1 MQDLD
6 RLLNPEKRFLEY
18 QDYLI
23 DLIASS
29 YHKSFKDLIATR
41 IKDAF
46 YFFDSTP
53 DVTYQFVKKF
63 NPNIKNLIKYY
74 FLSKDYEIT
83 LQTANKFVN
92 KKRYYP
98 YIKDFFNIN
107 ISYFERNKDKILN
120 LNLDSLSKES
130 EDLLLDPN
138 ISEVSKNK
146 IRDKRQEY
154 LDNCK
159 SIGLNPIVDINK
171 VQNYLDYK
179 EKIEEQKKYLITCC
193 SNFGKKVIRRLEH
206 TNNSFLISI
215 EEIATTM
222 LFLDAFS
229 QVRTIKTNQNNWK
242 SILIFPLLKAPFSNV
257 LDEALIHELIHVSEN
272 CYNKYC
278 IFNEIRTEEK
288 AFKLF
293 SKLREDNIYIYDY
306 EENNNKEIPQ
316 CIYEVFIPL
325 IEPLLDTYRELIDYC
340 AITNEL
346 SPIYENLGYDNFDT
360 YCKLLDKIFKQ
371 YKLILKFKNEDE
383 IIDISSLCLDEYVDK
398 MKTYSKRKNIK

>member
-1 MQDLD
+1 MKDLD
-6 RLLNPEKRFLEY
+6 RLLNPNKRFLEY

-29 YHKSFKDLIATR
+29 YHHSFKDLIATR

-74 FLSKDYEIT
+74 FLSKDYKFT
-83 LQTANKFVN
+83 SQTANKSVN
-92 KKRYYP
+92 KKIYYP
-98 YIKDFFNIN
+98 YIKEFFNISD
-107 ISYFERNKDKILN
+107 SYFENYKDEILN
-120 LNLDSLSKES
+120 LNLDSFSKES
-130 EDLLLDPN
+130 EALLLDSN
-138 ISEVSKNK
+138 ISEAAKNT
-146 IRDKRQEY
+146 IRNKRQEY

-159 SIGLNPIVDINK
+159 SIGLNSAVDVNE

-179 EKIEEQKKYLITCC
+179 NKIEKQINYLTTCC
-193 SNFGKKVIRRLEH
+193 SIFGKKVIQRLEH
-206 TNNSFLISI
+206 TNNSSLISI
-215 EEIATTM
+215 EEIATSI
-222 LFLDAFS
+222 LFLNAFS
-229 QVRTIKTNQNNWK
+229 QVQTIKTNHNNWK
-242 SILIFPLLKAPFSNV
+242 SILIFPLLKFPFSNI

-278 IFNEIRTEEK
+278 FFNEIRTEEK
-288 AFKLF
+288 AFKLL
-293 SKLREDNIYIYDY
+293 SKLREDNIYIFDY
-306 EENNNKEIPQ
+306 EENSNKEIPR

-325 IEPLLDTYRELIDYC
+325 IKPLLDTYRQLIDYC
-340 AITNEL
+340 AITNRI
-346 SPIYENLGYDNFDT
+346 SPLYKNLGRDNFDT
-360 YCKLLDKIFKQ
+360 YCKLLDNIFKQ

-398 MKTYSKRKNIK
+398 MKTYSKRKILK